1 MALIALEDI
10 VPVKPRS
17 SEAAPASVRPVIRK
31 ETAPTGD
38 VAARNAPEPTAET
51 TRSATLAGGFAAV
64 RDDLERRTR
73 ESAHMVRLLEQ
84 HRQHLEAT
92 EKERDAA
99 YEELA
104 RIIPRVEDSARELKT
119 AMGQCKA
126 GELGAD
132 LASLW
137 LRNGKALEELENVAA
152 NLASRFLW
160 CRSAWEQYA
169 KSIVVAQRLRA
180 EAGRIAAE
188 SAGEA
193 ALTRRTYGVTSSSRA
208 KRLARLIVSA
218 TPLRSPIFTRDANNA
233 SERAELRTL
242 RGLFLQVADRQGAA
256 LAEQEV
262 EGLQHQRVD
271 LRPFRVGDVA
281 ELVIDGRLQVDGQ
294 LLGALLE
301 RAARGRRDRRRIAA
315 ERQHLGLRLGRR
327 GGRRRDDGLQAQLRR
342 LWHSW

>member
-17 SEAAPASVRPVIRK
+17 SDAATTRPVVRTDMAPGGDAAK
-31 ETAPTGD
+31 KTSEPTG
-38 VAARNAPEPTAET
+38 ET

-64 RDDLERRTR
+64 RDDLDRRTR

-92 EKERDAA
+92 ERERDAA
-99 YEELA
+99 YDELA
-104 RIIPRVEDSARELKT
+104 RIMPMVQDSARELKT
-119 AMGQCKA
+119 AMDQCKA

-180 EAGRIAAE
+180 EAGRMAAE
-188 SAGEA
+188 
-193 ALTRRTYGVTSSSRA
+193 
-208 KRLARLIVSA
+208 
-218 TPLRSPIFTRDANNA
+218 
-233 SERAELRTL
+233 
-242 RGLFLQVADRQGAA
+242 
-256 LAEQEV
+256 
-262 EGLQHQRVD
+262 
-271 LRPFRVGDVA
+271 
-281 ELVIDGRLQVDGQ
+281 
-294 LLGALLE
+294 
-301 RAARGRRDRRRIAA
+301 
-315 ERQHLGLRLGRR
+315 
-327 GGRRRDDGLQAQLRR
+327 
-342 LWHSW
+342 